1 MTDAGSRFLIRRL
14 RRLARYRP
22 ALEGRM
28 DFGLWAGGERLA
40 DGSIQMPWFAFS
52 DEAQAFI
59 QSLYEAEWVQPFDWM
74 AWLSTPEGRRL
85 MSDRSE
91 VEAASTEQLT
101 RLVTALVRQDRFAE
115 GALAAAYESGM
126 LAAIARR
133 AEELAADLDFDNAI
147 GSWADRPWKVR
158 WSGEVVAA
166 ATQITEIGL
175 SRGMCYGPCPVY
187 AVRFF
192 SDGRAEFTGEHFVNL
207 LGEHRAHVDVADF
220 ELLTLAL
227 AHLRFGNLRR
237 NYAVD
242 HTDADTSTVWIVRR
256 GRRRTVDDYGGAGP
270 QRLRQIEALIDD
282 AAAELHWLPSADPA
296 LDDLTPTFE
305 KPADDS
311 WRPGADD
318 DLPTHWTQSGEKR
331 LEPD

>member
-1 MTDAGSRFLIRRL
+1 MTGADSRALLRRL

-28 DFGLWAGGERLA
+28 DFGSWAGGQRLD

-59 QSLYEAEWVQPFDWM
+59 QSLNAAKWVQPFDWM

-85 MSDRSE
+85 MSDPSE
-91 VEAASTEQLT
+91 VEDASTEQLT

-115 GALAAAYESGM
+115 GALAEAYESGM

-133 AEELAADLDFDNAI
+133 AEELAANLDLDDAI

-158 WSGEVVAA
+158 WSGEVAAA
-166 ATQITEIGL
+166 ATEITEIGL

-187 AVRFF
+187 SVRFF
-192 SDGRAEFTGEHFVNL
+192 SDGRAEFSGEHFVDL
-207 LGEHRAHVDVADF
+207 PGEHQAHFDVADF
-220 ELLTLAL
+220 ELLALAI

-242 HTDADTSTVWIVRR
+242 HTDADTTTTWIVRR
-256 GRRRTVDDYGGAGP
+256 GRRRTVEDYGAAGP
-270 QRLRQIEALIDD
+270 QRLRQIEFLIDD
-282 AAAELHWLPSADPA
+282 AAADLRWLPSADPA
-296 LDDLTPTFE
+296 LDDLMPTFE

-311 WRPGADD
+311 WRPGVDD
-318 DLPTHWTQSGEKR
+318 DLPTHWTQSGAKR
-331 LEPD
+331 LESD